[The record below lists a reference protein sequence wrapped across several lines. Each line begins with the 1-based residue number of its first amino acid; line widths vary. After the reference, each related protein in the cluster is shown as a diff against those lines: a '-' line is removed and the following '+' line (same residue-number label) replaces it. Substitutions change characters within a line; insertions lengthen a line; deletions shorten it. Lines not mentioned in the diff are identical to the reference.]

1 MIARSAAVRRFAR
14 TDAVRLLM
22 ATFLLVLTLGS
33 VLAVD
38 ALPGPFAG
46 PGLIVG
52 DLATADIVAPRALT
66 YESTEQTRLAREEA
80 RQQVPPQYDY
90 SPERGQLTAG
100 QQLNAL
106 EEVINPVDAA
116 FAAVLTPEAR
126 QAALRQA
133 IPDLTPAAADTLSN
147 LEEFQWTALR
157 AELIR
162 VLESTQ
168 SQEVRDTLLSDVR
181 NSLPERVGV
190 RFPADQRTLVAEIL
204 GPLVVANSTFDQAA
218 TERAQTEASNLVAP
232 VSVSIRKGEIIVRR
246 GDAIDTIAREKL
258 DRFGLLDPRPDA
270 ALAAGWFL
278 LAGIA
283 GVLLL
288 TWIWRFRSQIWH
300 RNSALLLICLL
311 LIGASIA
318 MKVTGERS
326 VLPYVV
332 PTAAVGLL
340 LTVLLDAGAALMVT
354 GIMALLG
361 GAIIGSVEFAAYV
374 MFGGVAGII
383 VVRRGEKLSNF
394 LQAAVAIAA
403 VNIAVVTLFTL
414 LGDRDF
420 TGFAELAGA
429 SVASAVGAVVA
440 ALGSFVI
447 LGNAFGI
454 TTSFRLLELANP
466 SQPLLRRL
474 LLETPGTY
482 HHSLMVG
489 NLAERAAE
497 AIGADPLLARVAAYY
512 HDVGKLYNPQA
523 FIENQQPN
531 ENIHD
536 ELEPDQSVA
545 LLKAHVANGI
555 DLAYEYKLPRPLI
568 AFIPQHHGTAL
579 MSYFYARAQEQAI
592 ADVGG
597 LPGTPAAKEAA
608 ASVDANRFRHAGP
621 KPQSKEAAI
630 LMLADS
636 VEASVRSLGTPDEP
650 AIRAMVSRI
659 IRERL
664 EDGQFDECDLTLRD
678 LDLIREAFVA
688 QLLGMYH
695 RRIEYPQNKIVEIES
710 RRAAG
715 GSA

>member
-1 MIARSAAVRRFAR
+1 M
-14 TDAVRLLM
+14 
-22 ATFLLVLTLGS
+22 
-33 VLAVD
+33 
-38 ALPGPFAG
+38 
-46 PGLIVG
+46 
-52 DLATADIVAPRALT
+52 
-66 YESTEQTRLAREEA
+66 
-80 RQQVPPQYDY
+80 
-90 SPERGQLTAG
+90 SPE
-100 QQLNAL
+100 
-106 EEVINPVDAA
+106 I
-116 FAAVLTPEAR
+116 
-126 QAALRQA
+126 
-133 IPDLTPAAADTLSN
+133 LSP
-147 LEEFQWTALR
+147 
-157 AELIR
+157 LI
-162 VLESTQ
+162 
-168 SQEVRDTLLSDVR
+168 
-181 NSLPERVGV
+181 
-190 RFPADQRTLVAEIL
+190 
-204 GPLVVANSTFDQAA
+204 VANSTFDQAA
-218 TERAQTEASNLVAP
+218 SERAQTEAANLVPP
-232 VSVSIRKGEIIVRR
+232 VSVSISKGEIIVRR
-246 GDAIDTIAREKL
+246 GDRIDTIAREKL

-300 RNSALLLICLL
+300 RNSALFLISLL

-340 LTVLLDAGAALMVT
+340 LAVLLDAGAALMVT

-383 VVRRGEKLSNF
+383 TVRRGEKLSNF

-403 VNIAVVTLFTL
+403 VNITVVTLFTL

-420 TGFAELAGA
+420 NGFAELAAA
-429 SVASAVGAVVA
+429 SVASAVGAAVA

-512 HDVGKLYNPQA
+512 HDVGKLDNPQA

-536 ELEPDQSVA
+536 DLEPEQSVA

-555 DLAYEYKLPRPLI
+555 DLAYQYKLPRPLI

-592 ADVGG
+592 ADASA
-597 LPGTPAAKEAA
+597 LPNTPQAREAA
-608 ASVDANRFRHAGP
+608 ASVDPNRFRHAGP

-650 AIRAMVSRI
+650 AIRAMVARI

-715 GSA
+715 GGAAS

>member
-1 MIARSAAVRRFAR
+1 M
-14 TDAVRLLM
+14 
-22 ATFLLVLTLGS
+22 
-33 VLAVD
+33 
-38 ALPGPFAG
+38 
-46 PGLIVG
+46 
-52 DLATADIVAPRALT
+52 
-66 YESTEQTRLAREEA
+66 
-80 RQQVPPQYDY
+80 
-90 SPERGQLTAG
+90 
-100 QQLNAL
+100 
-106 EEVINPVDAA
+106 
-116 FAAVLTPEAR
+116 
-126 QAALRQA
+126 
-133 IPDLTPAAADTLSN
+133 
-147 LEEFQWTALR
+147 
-157 AELIR
+157 
-162 VLESTQ
+162 
-168 SQEVRDTLLSDVR
+168 
-181 NSLPERVGV
+181 
-190 RFPADQRTLVAEIL
+190 
-204 GPLVVANSTFDQAA
+204 
-218 TERAQTEASNLVAP
+218 
-232 VSVSIRKGEIIVRR
+232 
-246 GDAIDTIAREKL
+246 
-258 DRFGLLDPRPDA
+258 
-270 ALAAGWFL
+270 
-278 LAGIA
+278 
-283 GVLLL
+283 LLL

-311 LIGASIA
+311 LIGASVA

-354 GIMALLG
+354 AIMALLG

-374 MFGGVAGII
+374 MFGGLAGII

-403 VNIAVVTLFTL
+403 VNIVVVTLFTL

-420 TGFAELAGA
+420 NGFAELAAA
-429 SVASAVGAVVA
+429 SVASAVGAAVA

-454 TTSFRLLELANP
+454 TTSFRMLELANP

-497 AIGADPLLARVAAYY
+497 AIGADPLVARVAAYY
-512 HDVGKLYNPQA
+512 HDVGKLDNPQA

-536 ELEPDQSVA
+536 DLEPEESVA

-592 ADVGG
+592 ADVGA
-597 LPGTPAAKEAA
+597 LPGTPAAQEAA

-636 VEASVRSLGTPDEP
+636 VEASVRSLGTPDES
-650 AIRAMVSRI
+650 AIRAMVRRI

-715 GSA
+715 GGAAS